1 MDNNQDINN
10 NQDSRTDLMKY
21 FLIKFLGL
29 FFNNPSKVFDEL
41 IEKVGLKDFV
51 VLDDWFFLYDKD
63 KIGEFVEYESVVF
76 EDVVFAGF
84 CLGLKYN
91 NKFFP
96 SVDLLSVLKDFKVNK
111 VFVDGDSII
120 RFVYGKD
127 IHGVVDKNC
136 IIKEVFKNKLFLI
149 VNSEG
154 NECVGFGR
162 LVRKKGE
169 ENNFLIRNFFDVGEW
184 LRLESKIH
192 KNSDYK
198 NS

>member
-29 FFNNPSKVFDEL
+29 FFNNPSKVFNEL
-41 IEKVGLKDFV
+41 TEKVGLKNLV
-51 VLDDWFFLYDKD
+51 VLDDWFFLYDKEETKD
-63 KIGEFVEYESVVF
+63 YIQNKNI
-76 EDVVFAGF
+76 VFAGF

>member
-1 MDNNQDINN
+1 MRRIIMDNNHN
-10 NQDSRTDLMKY
+10 LMRNL
-21 FLIKFLGL
+21 FIKFLGL
-29 FFNNPSKVFDEL
+29 FFNSPSKVFDEL

-51 VLDDWFFLYDKD
+51 VLDDWFFLYDKEKTND
-63 KIGEFVEYESVVF
+63 YIQNKN
-76 EDVVFAGF
+76 VVFAGF
-84 CLGLKYN
+84 CLGLEYN

-111 VFVDGDSII
+111 VFVDSDSIL

-127 IHGVVDKNC
+127 IHGIVDENC
-136 IIKEVFKNKLFLI
+136 IIKEVFKNKLFL
-149 VNSEG
+149 VVDSEG
-154 NECVGFGR
+154 KECVGFGR
-162 LVRKKGE
+162 LVRKRRE

-192 KNSDYK
+192 KNFDYK